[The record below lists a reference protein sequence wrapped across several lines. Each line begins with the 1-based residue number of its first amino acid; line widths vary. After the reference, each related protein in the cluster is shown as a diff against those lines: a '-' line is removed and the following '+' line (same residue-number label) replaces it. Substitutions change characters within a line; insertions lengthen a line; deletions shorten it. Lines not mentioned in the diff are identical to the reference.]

1 MNKKILIISFI
12 LTTLCSF
19 TLLGCTNISDSKQT
33 VQQESKNNTLTAT
46 PISYKE
52 KEVITLTKNKSPEN
66 NMITANLKIGDKDFV
81 LKLYN
86 NPSVQALL
94 KKMPLKLDM
103 KDLNKNE
110 KYNYF
115 TENLPSSSESIKNIK
130 TGDFM
135 LYGSDCL
142 VVFYKDF
149 QTSYNY
155 TKLGY
160 IEDTSKLVEVLGSGN
175 VQAVI
180 SIVN

>member
-19 TLLGCTNISDSKQT
+19 TLLGCTNISNSKQT

-52 KEVITLTKNKSPEN
+52 KEVLTLTKNKSPEN

-86 NPSVQALL
+86 NPSVQA
-94 KKMPLKLDM
+94 
-103 KDLNKNE
+103 
-110 KYNYF
+110 
-115 TENLPSSSESIKNIK
+115 
-130 TGDFM
+130 
-135 LYGSDCL
+135 
-142 VVFYKDF
+142 
-149 QTSYNY
+149 
-155 TKLGY
+155 
-160 IEDTSKLVEVLGSGN
+160 
-175 VQAVI
+175 VI

>member
-1 MNKKILIISFI
+1 MNKKALIIFLI
-12 LTTLCSF
+12 LTAICSF
-19 TLLGCTNISDSKQT
+19 ALLGCTNISASKQT
-33 VQQESKNNTLTAT
+33 VQQESKNNTLTST

-52 KEVITLTKNKSPEN
+52 KEVIIPTEN

-115 TENLPSSSESIKNIK
+115 TEDLPSSAESIKNIK

-142 VVFYKDF
+142 VVFYKNF

-175 VQAVI
+175 VHAVI